1 MRKLNQEGWGL
12 SVFLAFII
20 VFFIAIILIAIG
32 SAKVGISGE
41 NNDSIQP
48 TPSSTG
54 SNYTDT
60 EIDQAKSY
68 EEMVK
73 SATAKYL
80 LEKLQNQIDGQEMII
95 LSSTLSDAHYLD
107 PFTVAGN
114 PCSGYSVVRKT
125 DSGLEIVPYIECG
138 GVYTTE
144 AFRFKEIVP

>member
-1 MRKLNQEGWGL
+1 MKKLNQEGWGL

-32 SAKVGISGE
+32 SAKVGISSGE
-41 NNDSIQP
+41 SSSSQP
-48 TPSSTG
+48 TSTPNG
-54 SNYTDT
+54 STYTQS
-60 EIDQAKSY
+60 EIEQAKSY
-68 EEMVK
+68 EEMIK

-114 PCSGYSVVRKT
+114 PCSGYSAVRKT

>member
-1 MRKLNQEGWGL
+1 MKKLNQEGWGL

-20 VFFIAIILIAIG
+20 IFFIAIILIAIG

-41 NNDSIQP
+41 NNGSIQS

-60 EIDQAKSY
+60 EIDQAKFY
-68 EEMVK
+68 EEMIK
-73 SATAKYL
+73 SATSRYL
-80 LEKLQNQIDGQEMII
+80 LEKLKNQIGGEEMVL

-114 PCSGYSVVRKT
+114 TCSGYSVVRKT

-144 AFRFKEIVP
+144 GYRFREIVS